1 MGYVPKEIADEK
13 QGWAIDIL
21 GQRCSAT
28 LQEEALFDPKG
39 RIMRA

>member
-1 MGYVPKEIADEK
+1 MGYVPQEIADEK
-13 QGWAIDIL
+13 HGWSIEIL
-21 GQRCSAT
+21 GQRYSAT